1 MNPDD
6 HKDGNAETDLQL
18 ISRIAAGEGASW
30 EEFVTRYSG
39 WVLYRARKWC
49 ESHCRYR
56 SEHVNCELVT
66 VSRQMASLPTIF
78 SRAQECDDGMDS
90 YIWIME
96 KLKKRVTRYSARNGS
111 RLSTFIWSIL
121 NSKEFYIDWL
131 RWKYGRVF

>member
-1 MNPDD
+1 MNRDD

-18 ISRIAAGEGASW
+18 ISRIAAGDGASW

-66 VSRQMASLPTIF
+66 VSRQMASLPTVF
-78 SRAQECDDGMDS
+78 LSAQECDDGMDS